1 VSKPNPQKKGYIMKV
16 SHKETII
23 ESKAMA
29 QLCSYLANRSE
40 SWETEGRLPDL
51 EMFEKGLHACMMELE
66 RELVAQEL
74 SRYDVKAEAV
84 EVEGTIYKWEMSSP
98 EAYHSAAGEIRVER
112 QLYRPAGRSTKS
124 ICPLEMR
131 SGIVMGVMTPRA
143 ARQSAYAMAHLPT
156 ATVEKLFEE
165 IGNMEPSRSTL
176 GKLPAELSQKWETN
190 REEWEKELRGME
202 VIPREAAVLVISQDG
217 VMTPMKDGNRA
228 GKRSQEDK
236 QPTGPS
242 GYKEVGCGTVTLY
255 DDEGTR
261 LQTVRY
267 GRMPEKNKATLH
279 SQLEA
284 ECQSILPLRPDLK
297 VVKLADGAKD
307 NWQSLGSLDF
317 GLDPNSTP
325 VEETDIVDFF
335 HAAEHLKEGCD
346 AIWGKA
352 SVKTKAEFERLRILL
367 KEADDGVKKVINVF
381 RYRLGRVSAPTRKE
395 TICKQLTYFRNQRH
409 RMNYA
414 EYLRQGLPI
423 GSGVVEAAC
432 KTLVTQ
438 RMKCSGMAWK
448 QTGGQAILTL
458 RSLIQ
463 SERWDNAWHSL
474 KCAFCTPVTICA

>member
-1 VSKPNPQKKGYIMKV
+1 MKV
-16 SHKETII
+16 SHKKTII
-23 ESKAMA
+23 ESEVMA
-29 QLCSYLANRSE
+29 QLCNYLDSRSE
-40 SWETEGRLPDL
+40 SWEAEAGLPDL
-51 EMFEKGLHACMMELE
+51 EVFEKELHACIMEIE

-84 EVEGTIYKWEMSSP
+84 EVEGVIYKWEMSSP
-98 EAYHSAAGEIRVER
+98 ERYHCAAGEIRVER

-131 SGIVMGVMTPRA
+131 SGMVMGVMTPTA

-165 IGNMEPSRSTL
+165 IGNMAPSRSTL
-176 GKLPAELSQKWETN
+176 GKLPADLSQKWETN
-190 REEWEKELRGME
+190 REEWEKELRGRE
-202 VIPREAAVLVISQDG
+202 VIPPEATVLVVSQDG

-228 GKRSQEDK
+228 QKRSQEDK

-279 SQLEA
+279 RQLEA

-317 GLDPNSTP
+317 GRTP
-325 VEETDIVDFF
+325 SSRPIEQVEIVDFF

-346 AIWGKA
+346 AIWGNA
-352 SVKTKAEFERLRILL
+352 AVKTKAEFERLRILL
-367 KEADDGVKKVINVF
+367 KEADDGVNKVINVF
-381 RYRLGRVSAPTRKE
+381 RYRLRRAPTPTRKE
-395 TICKQLTYFRNQRH
+395 TIRKQLTYFRNQRH
-409 RMNYA
+409 RMHYA
-414 EYLRQGLPI
+414 DYLRQGLPI

-463 SERWDNAWHSL
+463 SDRWPNAWDAL
-474 KCAFCTPVTICA
+474 KRAFCTPVVICS